1 MFDLVCELDELL
13 STKIMITVYVK
24 TFLRY
29 KFHGNAIFEVALV
42 WDQPGDAQNY
52 SIHFDLLMIKL
63 IDSDSKIVE

>member
-52 SIHFDLLMIKL
+52 SIHFDLL
-63 IDSDSKIVE
+63 